1 MKTMKPCAILRH
13 EKYAM
18 MRFFDGG
25 SSYYL
30 CGTFDELAQAE
41 DTCKQMNQKM
51 RPMYGEDQY
60 DVVRIAHD

>member
-1 MKTMKPCAILRH
+1 MKPMNPTEILAH

-30 CGTFDELAQAE
+30 CGTFDELDAAKKSCAE
-41 DTCKQMNQKM
+41 MNAAM

-60 DVVRIAHD
+60 EVVEVRH